1 MAITRVQGRAS
12 LRGGLIASAT
22 ATAVALGA
30 GAAHAQTT
38 NPSDPPSDSQDTVV
52 IDGYGVP
59 TLSSPKLTQP
69 VLDTPQTVAIM
80 SDTLLDEQG
89 RRTLRDSLRNITG
102 VSIQAGEGNPPGG
115 DSMKIRGFSARDD
128 IFVDGLPDNGNYFR
142 DPFNAERIEV
152 SKGPASAF
160 AGRGNVGGTIN
171 IVSRQPQMDDFAEI
185 ELAAGTDDLYRGTLD
200 YNTVL
205 SEDAGIAF
213 RLNAMAHDA
222 NEPGRD
228 VVKNSRVA
236 FAPQIAFGLDG
247 ATRVTLSYFQMNQD
261 DVPDYGVPNARNTT
275 LAGSGLEG
283 RAAPVDTSNFYGYA
297 NDYRELEARM
307 VTARMTHELSDAASL
322 RVQGRYAR
330 VHNDTIVSAP
340 RFVGAVTTLND
351 TTQAV
356 GNRKPRDQVEELL
369 VGQADLTLAFDT
381 GGLAHTLVTGVEISD
396 ERTENRRR
404 LDANGPAMNLFN
416 PVLQTAPALP
426 YNGTRAL
433 VETDVASAYVFDS
446 IELGPQWIIN
456 GGVRYD
462 AVETR
467 VRGIVD
473 PGSTVAGFATD
484 LSADDGELSGSASL
498 VFKPIE
504 SASIYVAWG
513 SGFETSGRA
522 DIVQVAGGN
531 NAPPVTAAN
540 FNVDPEKSQSVEIGA
555 KWDVFESL
563 QLAAALFRIDKTN
576 ARTPGVNPGDPP
588 VVLDGE
594 QRVDGFEVS
603 AVGTVL
609 PGWNVIASYSYL
621 DGEVTKSNNAFELGQ
636 RLDNLPE
643 HSASLWTS
651 WRINSDWMVGGG
663 VQHVGERISDVRTGP
678 TANIQIVAPEYTT
691 LDAAVEWEM
700 TDTVQLRL
708 NLQNLTDETYFQSFS
723 SGQSIPAASRS
734 AILSLDLTY

>member
-1 MAITRVQGRAS
+1 MGIARVSSGAG

-22 ATAVALGA
+22 AMALGA
-30 GAAHAQTT
+30 GLAHAQGDSQT
-38 NPSDPPSDSQDTVV
+38 PPSDAKDTVV
-52 IDGYGVP
+52 IDGFGVP
-59 TLSSPKLTQP
+59 ELSSPKHTQP
-69 VLDTPQTVAIM
+69 ILDTPQTVVVM
-80 SDTLLDEQG
+80 SDALLDEQG

-142 DPFNAERIEV
+142 DPFNAESIEV
-152 SKGPASAF
+152 TKGPASAF

-185 ELAAGTDDLYRGTLD
+185 ELAAGTDNLYRATLD
-200 YNTVL
+200 YNIVL
-205 SEDAGIAF
+205 SEDAGIAL

-222 NEPGRD
+222 DEPGRD
-228 VVKNSRVA
+228 VVKNSRYA
-236 FAPQIAFGLDG
+236 FAPQVAFGLNGD
-247 ATRVTLSYFQMNQD
+247 TRVTLSYLYMSQD
-261 DVPDYGVPNARNTT
+261 DVPDYGLPNARNIT

-283 RAAPVDTSNFYGYA
+283 RVAPVETSNFYGYST
-297 NDYRELEARM
+297 DYRNLDVNM
-307 VTARMTHELSDAASL
+307 LTARMTHEFSDMARL

-330 VHNDTIVSAP
+330 VHNDTVISAP
-340 RFVGAVTTLND
+340 RFVGAVTTLD
-351 TTQAV
+351 AATQAV
-356 GNRKPRDQVEELL
+356 GNRKPRDQTDELL
-369 VGQADLTLAFDT
+369 VGQADLTLAFDA
-381 GGLAHTLVTGVEISD
+381 GGLAHTLVTGVEVSN
-396 ERTENRRR
+396 ERTENLRR
-404 LDANGPAMNLFN
+404 LDANGPAVNLFN
-416 PVLQTAPALP
+416 PVLQAAAPIP
-426 YNGTRAL
+426 YNGTRAI
-433 VETDVASAYVFDS
+433 VSTDVASAYVFDS
-446 IELGPQWIIN
+446 IELGPQWIVN
-456 GGVRYD
+456 GGLRYD
-462 AVETR
+462 SVNTR
-467 VRGIVD
+467 VRGVVD
-473 PGSTVAGFATD
+473 PGFTVAGYATD
-484 LSADDGELSGSASL
+484 LTADDGEFSGSVSLVYKPFETASL
-498 VFKPIE
+498 Y
-504 SASIYVAWG
+504 AAWG

-540 FNVDPEKSQSVEIGA
+540 FNVDPETSQSVEVGT

-594 QRVDGFEVS
+594 QRVEGLELS

-609 PGWNVIASYSYL
+609 PGWNVIASYSWL
-621 DGEVTKSNNAFELGQ
+621 DGEVTKSNNAFERGQ

-651 WRINSDWMVGGG
+651 WRINNQWMVGGG
-663 VQHVGERISDVRTGP
+663 VQYVGERISDVRTGP
-678 TANIQIVAPEYTT
+678 TANLQIAAPEYAT
-691 LDAAVEWEM
+691 LDAVVEWEV

-723 SGQSIPAASRS
+723 SAQSIPGAARS
-734 AILSLDLTY
+734 AILSLDLSY